1 MLAAVSEAHPL
12 DPISHPVLRRP
23 GGPPPM
29 TPPADLRAASF
40 IVTLYGDVAEPR
52 GGLLWMGTVVE
63 ICARAGISETRA
75 RTAVSRLMAGG
86 RLEGSRAGRRSY
98 YRLTPAARAEFAAA
112 AALIFDP
119 PPPADRWLIAAL
131 GEGGPPAGFAPLGPG
146 LALGPERAGAPP
158 ALFRAEAVGGTSGGA
173 AGGAGLRALA
183 ARLWDLER
191 PATAYAVFL
200 EACPDAPPPGE
211 GEAALLAR
219 LMLVHRYRAA
229 ALSDPQLPAA
239 ALPTDWPGGRARR
252 RFVSQY
258 LALSEAADSH
268 VGRAFLDLDGPLPRS
283 TAAVRARLRALQAE
297 AERAPTA

>member
-1 MLAAVSEAHPL
+1 
-12 DPISHPVLRRP
+12 
-23 GGPPPM
+23 M

-40 IVTLYGDVAEPR
+40 IVTLYGDVAELR

-63 ICARAGISETRA
+63 ICGRAGISETRA
-75 RTAVSRLMAGG
+75 RTAVSRLVAGG

-119 PPPADRWLIAAL
+119 PAPADRWLIAVL
-131 GEGGPPAGFAPLGPG
+131 GEGGLPAGFAPLGSG
-146 LALGPERAGAPP
+146 LALGPDRAGAPA
-158 ALFRAEAVGGTSGGA
+158 ALFRAEA
-173 AGGAGLRALA
+173 AGGADLRGLA

-191 PATAYAVFL
+191 PAMAYAAFL
-200 EACPDAPPPGE
+200 DACPDAPPPGDA
-211 GEAALLAR
+211 EAALLAR

-239 ALPTDWPGGRARR
+239 ALPQDWPGGRARR
-252 RFVSQY
+252 RFVGQY

-268 VGRAFLDLDGPLPRS
+268 VARACLDLDGPLPRS
-283 TAAVRARLRALQAE
+283 TPSIRARLRALQAE
-297 AERAPTA
+297 AERSLTA

>member
-1 MLAAVSEAHPL
+1 MARPL
-12 DPISHPVLRRP
+12 
-23 GGPPPM
+23 M

-131 GEGGPPAGFAPLGPG
+131 GEGGAPPGFAPLGSG

-158 ALFRAEAVGGTSGGA
+158 ALFRAEAVGGASGGV
-173 AGGAGLRALA
+173 GADLRALA

-191 PATAYAVFL
+191 PATAYAAFL
-200 EACPDAPPPGE
+200 DACPDAPPPGE
-211 GEAALLAR
+211 AEAALLAR

-239 ALPTDWPGGRARR
+239 ALPPDWPGGRARR
-252 RFVSQY
+252 RFVGQY

-268 VGRAFLDLDGPLPRS
+268 VARAFLDLDGPLPRS

-297 AERAPTA
+297 AERAPAA

>member
-1 MLAAVSEAHPL
+1 M
-12 DPISHPVLRRP
+12 I
-23 GGPPPM
+23 
-29 TPPADLRAASF
+29 PPADLRAASF

-75 RTAVSRLMAGG
+75 RTAVSRLVAGG

-131 GEGGPPAGFAPLGPG
+131 GEGGPPPGFAPLGAG

-158 ALFRAEAVGGTSGGA
+158 ALFRAEVVGGASGEASGGGWSGGA
-173 AGGAGLRALA
+173 NLRALA

-191 PATAYAVFL
+191 PATAYAAFL
-200 EACPDAPPPGE
+200 DACPDAPPPGE
-211 GEAALLAR
+211 AEAALLAR

-239 ALPTDWPGGRARR
+239 ALPPDWPGGPARR
-252 RFVSQY
+252 RFVGQY

-268 VGRAFLDLDGPLPRS
+268 VARAFLDLDGPLPRS

-297 AERAPTA
+297 AERAPAA